1 MKVYRHRLLEEALNL
16 FSVRVSVPE
25 TCAENLCG
33 KRFGIGNRLRDSNRI
48 LLSPISKFWIAVTTL
63 QKQHDTK
70 TTFMKSTPEQQVE
83 IPAEQEF
90 LIDAAVMLHQY
101 GTPAYRLERVMG
113 RVAGVLNTA
122 ADFLYT
128 PTSLLIA
135 FQSGKHRTR
144 LKRIEPASPQLGKL
158 IEFDNVL
165 DRLEVGTIT
174 LEDAHRQIKKIDDAP
189 SRYGFSML
197 ALACWLTSAC
207 VTILLGGGLAEAIY
221 ASAAGALIVAWDRVL
236 EIWFPHENLIEI
248 TSGFLAALG
257 TIVVGRYVPGFD
269 QSTALL
275 GALIAL
281 VPGFQFTVAVA
292 ELANRHLS
300 CGVARLAGSLVSFLG
315 LVLGVTLAWRLFE
328 FWRTVPDVAPA
339 DGLPFFVFVSA
350 VVLAPFSLA
359 IIFQARVKEWPVIVL
374 VTWCGAVATS
384 LVTQFQGT
392 ESGAFAGA
400 LAVGVVSNLYAR
412 LFDRPASVA
421 QMPAILLLVPGSL
434 GYKSLTAF
442 VEHNQTEGIEIG
454 FNMSIIAIA
463 IVGGLL
469 TANLI
474 VPPRRIL

>member
-1 MKVYRHRLLEEALNL
+1 MNPMIEEPID
-16 FSVRVSVPE
+16 VP
-25 TCAENLCG
+25 
-33 KRFGIGNRLRDSNRI
+33 
-48 LLSPISKFWIAVTTL
+48 P
-63 QKQHDTK
+63 
-70 TTFMKSTPEQQVE
+70 
-83 IPAEQEF
+83 EQEF

-101 GTPAYRLERVMG
+101 GTPAYRLERVMC
-113 RVAGVLNTA
+113 RVAGGLNTA

-135 FQSGKHRTR
+135 FQSGRHRTR

-165 DRLEVGTIT
+165 DRLDAGTIK
-174 LEDAHRQIKKIDDAP
+174 LADAQRQITQIDQAP
-189 SRYGFSML
+189 SRYGFWIL

-207 VTILLGGGLAEAIY
+207 VTVLLGGGINEALY
-221 ASAAGALIVAWDRVL
+221 AGIAGAMIVAL
-236 EIWFPHENLIEI
+236 EKILEVWFPHEHLIEI
-248 TSGFLAALG
+248 TSGFMAAVG
-257 TIVVGRYVPGFD
+257 AIVVGQFVPHFD

-275 GALIAL
+275 GALIVL
-281 VPGFQFTVAVA
+281 VPGFQFTIAVA

-315 LVLGVTLAWRLFE
+315 LVLGVTLAWRLLDS
-328 FWRTVPDVAPA
+328 WREVQNAGPVEA
-339 DGLPFFVFVSA
+339 LPLFAFVLA
-350 VVLAPFSLA
+350 VILAPFSLA
-359 IIFQARVKEWPVIVL
+359 IIFQARVKEWPVIVM
-374 VTWCGAVATS
+374 VTWCGAVATTM
-384 LVTQFQGT
+384 VTQFEGT

-400 LAVGVVSNLYAR
+400 LAVGIVSNLYAR

-442 VEHNQTEGIEIG
+442 VENNQAEGIEIG

-474 VPPRRIL
+474 VPPKRIL

>member
-1 MKVYRHRLLEEALNL
+1 MTQAN
-16 FSVRVSVPE
+16 
-25 TCAENLCG
+25 ENQ
-33 KRFGIGNRLRDSNRI
+33 
-48 LLSPISKFWIAVTTL
+48 A
-63 QKQHDTK
+63 
-70 TTFMKSTPEQQVE
+70 E
-83 IPAEQEF
+83 IPPEQEF

-113 RVAGVLNTA
+113 RLAGVLNVA

-135 FQSGKHRTR
+135 FQAGKHRTR
-144 LKRIEPASPQLGKL
+144 LRRIEPASPQLGKL

-165 DRLEVGTIT
+165 DRLERGKIE
-174 LEDAHRQIKKIDDAP
+174 LNDAHQQIKQIDSAP
-189 SRYGFSML
+189 SRYGFWVMVAASL
-197 ALACWLTSAC
+197 LTSAC
-207 VTILLGGGLAEAIY
+207 VTILLGGGIPEAIY
-221 ASAAGALIVAWDRVL
+221 AGIAGALIVGWDRL
-236 EIWFPHENLIEI
+236 LKHWFPHEHLLEI
-248 TSGFLAALG
+248 TSGFLAAAG
-257 TIVVGRYVPGFD
+257 AVAFGQFSPGFD

-281 VPGFQFTVAVA
+281 VPGFQFTIAVA

-300 CGVARLAGSLVSFLG
+300 CGVARLAGSLVSFFG
-315 LVLGVTLAWRLFE
+315 LVLGVTLAWRLLD
-328 FWRTVPDVAPA
+328 FWRMGQQVVPQ
-339 DGLPFFVFVSA
+339 GSLPVFVFVAA

-359 IIFQARVKEWPVIVL
+359 IIFQARVKDWPIILL

-384 LVTQFQGT
+384 VVTQFQGT
-392 ESGAFAGA
+392 ESGAFVGA
-400 LAVGVVSNLYAR
+400 LAVGGVSNLYAR
-412 LFDRPASVA
+412 IFDRPASVA

-442 VEHNQTEGIEIG
+442 VEHNQAEGIEIG

-474 VPPRRIL
+474 VPPKRIL